1 MHTVRLGFLIGLA
14 MSVPA
19 LAPALAQSASGRPAV
34 TPAATAV
41 PDPSANAAPATSGS
55 AAPDAIDVYFAPGS
69 AAIRAQDLAQLDHA
83 ARLYRDGK
91 PILMTVAAGTDSSG
105 SPQTNIRLSQLRADA
120 VYRALVARGIPAE
133 RFQILAKGATD
144 PADPSNPKDG
154 QNRRAE
160 ITWK

>member
-1 MHTVRLGFLIGLA
+1 MRIVRLGFIVCLA
-14 MSVPA
+14 A
-19 LAPALAQSASGRPAV
+19 LAQPALAQSPPGHSA
-34 TPAATAV
+34 PAA
-41 PDPSANAAPATSGS
+41 PDAAAGAAPAAAGS
-55 AAPDAIDVYFAPGS
+55 AAPDAIDVYFSPGS
-69 AAIRAQDLAQLDHA
+69 AAIRAEDLAQLDHA

-105 SPQTNIRLSQLRADA
+105 SAQTNIRLSQQRANA

-144 PADPSNPKDG
+144 PANPGNPQDSH
-154 QNRRAE
+154 NRRAE

>member
-1 MHTVRLGFLIGLA
+1 MRTSWLGILVCLA
-14 MSVPA
+14 ASAPM
-19 LAPALAQSASGRPAV
+19 LTRPALAQPAPARPAPAPV
-34 TPAATAV
+34 TAAPEPAA
-41 PDPSANAAPATSGS
+41 AAPAPSTS

-105 SPQTNIRLSQLRADA
+105 SPQTNIRLSQQRADA

-144 PADPSNPKDG
+144 PADPSNPQDG
-154 QNRRAE
+154 RNRRAE